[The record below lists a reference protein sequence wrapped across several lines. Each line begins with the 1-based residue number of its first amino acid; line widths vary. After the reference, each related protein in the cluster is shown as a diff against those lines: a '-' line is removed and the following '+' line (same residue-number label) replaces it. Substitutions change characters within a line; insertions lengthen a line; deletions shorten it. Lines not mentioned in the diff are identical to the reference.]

1 MNAMNAC
8 ALELQLCKLGCC
20 IQYANYGPWYP
31 QLWIPRPKSPRF
43 HTQAWDKQYKWSC
56 TCDMCLYF
64 LLRWSSVWQW
74 FGLYL
79 PMSLR
84 PWTPLWWKYGGMSW
98 GLWWW
103 KQDCKLVERYMDWPW
118 MSVWWVITPSKNLY
132 HRALSLKKTN
142 PQHKKL
148 QDCGYNIEVG

>member
-1 MNAMNAC
+1 MHVKQFLRIWKDQPVPNHNNR
-8 ALELQLCKLGCC
+8 Q
-20 IQYANYGPWYP
+20 QRANPVHIFVEHIVNQNWWHP
-31 QLWIPRPKSPRF
+31 
-43 HTQAWDKQYKWSC
+43 QYKWSC

-74 FGLYL
+74 FVLYL
-79 PMSLR
+79 PMSLC
-84 PWTPLWWKYGGMSW
+84 PWTHLWWKYGGMSW
-98 GLWWW
+98 RLWWW
-103 KQDCKLVERYMDWPW
+103 KQDWQLVQRYMDWPW